1 MARTAIIWPALRA
14 RRVVGVAVAAA
25 ALVILLPA
33 APASAHA
40 FLTDSNP
47 ADGAVYATAPSTL
60 RLEFSESVVIAA
72 TRIDIVDSTGRHYE
86 PRALRL
92 VHSGS
97 ADSTEEPAQVV
108 GDLPALPR
116 SAYRVNWETLSSDDL
131 HRTGGVLVFGVNE
144 PVKASPF
151 VEPTPRPEEA
161 AVRWLI
167 FLGLAAAL
175 GGQLGARLYRRR
187 PAEFG
192 QHAAN
197 RCRWISVG
205 GAAMA
210 LVASA
215 ALLVDQ
221 LRSNWPTVGH
231 LLTSSYGVRWDVRE
245 LGLLALLAGGLL
257 RLGLARKRN
266 VANLLVGAGAACACI
281 GTALLGHAASGPG
294 FAPTRTVADASHLAA
309 AATWSG
315 MLLVAL
321 LVVVPQLRVGGTSAA
336 GARAVLR
343 SFGVPA
349 AWCVSVMVVTGVYLA
364 SGVVGSVDAALFTF
378 YGRALLIKLAVV
390 GLASGFALINMRR
403 LHGRDPRPSLR
414 RTVCAEALV
423 AVAILGLAAVLTS
436 GQPAREPQFVAQ
448 STLAVVP
455 VVDTQVADLQESLAI
470 RPNQPG
476 RNVVLVDV
484 FDTRRPALA
493 PVRRVLVTFV
503 GLDGKTTPPVSAVRS
518 TDGKW
523 SVAANLDAPG
533 RTRVRVDVQRAGLP
547 DASHMYRWTVGGA
560 PATARPATV
569 SNRPLAGI
577 LETLALVC
585 AALLAIAWAGF
596 AWRHLSRHRRA
607 NRPDETELPGSSDSA
622 KALIGAN

>member
-1 MARTAIIWPALRA
+1 
-14 RRVVGVAVAAA
+14 
-25 ALVILLPA
+25 
-33 APASAHA
+33 
-40 FLTDSNP
+40 
-47 ADGAVYATAPSTL
+47 
-60 RLEFSESVVIAA
+60 
-72 TRIDIVDSTGRHYE
+72 
-86 PRALRL
+86 
-92 VHSGS
+92 
-97 ADSTEEPAQVV
+97 
-108 GDLPALPR
+108 
-116 SAYRVNWETLSSDDL
+116 
-131 HRTGGVLVFGVNE
+131 
-144 PVKASPF
+144 
-151 VEPTPRPEEA
+151 
-161 AVRWLI
+161 
-167 FLGLAAAL
+167 
-175 GGQLGARLYRRR
+175 
-187 PAEFG
+187 
-192 QHAAN
+192 
-197 RCRWISVG
+197 
-205 GAAMA
+205 
-210 LVASA
+210 
-215 ALLVDQ
+215 
-221 LRSNWPTVGH
+221 
-231 LLTSSYGVRWDVRE
+231 
-245 LGLLALLAGGLL
+245 
-257 RLGLARKRN
+257 
-266 VANLLVGAGAACACI
+266 
-281 GTALLGHAASGPG
+281 
-294 FAPTRTVADASHLAA
+294 
-309 AATWSG
+309 
-315 MLLVAL
+315 
-321 LVVVPQLRVGGTSAA
+321 
-336 GARAVLR
+336 
-343 SFGVPA
+343 
-349 AWCVSVMVVTGVYLA
+349 
-364 SGVVGSVDAALFTF
+364 
-378 YGRALLIKLAVV
+378 
-390 GLASGFALINMRR
+390 MRR

-455 VVDTQVADLQESLAI
+455 VVDTKVADLQESLAI

-596 AWRHLSRHRRA
+596 AWRHLSHHRRA
-607 NRPDETELPGSSDSA
+607 NWPDETELPGSSDSA